1 MSQQRVGMQFGDWFR
16 AAGKRSLVV
25 FGDSITV
32 GVGATVP
39 RRGWA
44 GLVAAELAIKE
55 LRNAGISGSTLQ
67 SSPMADGLPRPGNGF
82 TRYRAALIEARA
94 DAIVILYGYND
105 ARYTAAPDAFNVE
118 AFSRQYHEMV
128 AALLGAGYVPGDI
141 CIGSPPFIPTMGLNH
156 GSPGFTGQ
164 SRAGF
169 EEYVHAVEA
178 LAHEFRCFYAPVYE
192 RMATHRDGT
201 LASPD
206 ITHPNDLGHEV
217 IARSVLE
224 ATVGVSP
231 D

>member
-25 FGDSITV
+25 FGDSIA
-32 GVGATVP
+32 VGAGAMALE
-39 RRGWA
+39 RSWA
-44 GLVAAELAIKE
+44 ERVAAELAISE
-55 LRNAGISGSTLQ
+55 LRNAGLSGTTLQ
-67 SSPMADGLPRPGNGF
+67 NSPMADGQPRPGNGF
-82 TRYRAALIEARA
+82 SRYRVDLIEARA

-128 AALLGAGYVPGDI
+128 AALLEAGYVPGDI
-141 CIGSPPFIPTMGLNH
+141 CIGSPPFIPTVGLNH

-169 EEYVHAVEA
+169 EDYGHAVEA
-178 LAHEFRCFYAPVYE
+178 LAREFRCYYAPVYE
-192 RMATHRDGT
+192 RMASHSDGA

-224 ATVGVSP
+224 AVVR
-231 D
+231 